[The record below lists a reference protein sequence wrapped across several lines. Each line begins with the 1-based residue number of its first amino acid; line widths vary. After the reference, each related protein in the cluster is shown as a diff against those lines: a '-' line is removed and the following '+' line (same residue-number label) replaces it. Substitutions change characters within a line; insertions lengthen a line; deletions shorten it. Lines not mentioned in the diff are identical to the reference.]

1 MIRFEY
7 RTYCNEYKII
17 KVSRKAYIIKY
28 IDYYQHICWMV
39 KEHKFK
45 LPTTKQYKKK
55 APKRQLRGFVISL
68 NRGRTAC
75 SVADG
80 GL

>member
-45 LPTTKQYKKK
+45 SRLK
-55 APKRQLRGFVISL
+55 AEKHIKNILLWRVINEHRRSKTL
-68 NRGRTAC
+68 H
-75 SVADG
+75 
-80 GL
+80 